1 MKFNF
6 SKTASAFILALA
18 VIVTG
23 CGDDSPSGSDS
34 DPLSVESISP
44 TSGQVGDEV
53 TITGTGFASN
63 TDDNTVTFSGDAS
76 ASITSASGTELVV
89 TVPDGATTGPITVA
103 TGSESATSS
112 NFTIENG
119 GQQAEIPEPYAS
131 FPGTKIASD
140 ETWSNDT
147 TLVGPHFVLPG
158 VTLTI
163 EAGVE
168 VTFEYHNGNDDEV
181 GAIYTLASDSENFS
195 EPRAT
200 AQLIAEGTA
209 NQPIVFTSTRNQINS
224 WGGIIMTGRASNNI
238 PGGQGTVE
246 GIEQDI
252 FYGADA
258 SGNFNDTDNSGSLE
272 YVRIEYAGY
281 SINAGS
287 ELQSLTLY
295 SIGSETNIN
304 HINLYGSSDDGIE
317 LFGGTVDIKYLVVYG
332 ADDDSFDYDQGWS
345 GKGQFW
351 LAVQRDGADQ
361 GFENDGCA
369 DEADCD
375 QGSGPGSPNISNAT
389 VVAPKN
395 TVSGKDNMGLKL
407 REGLQGAY
415 RNIIVSNF
423 VGNPFFLDGEENAN
437 DDTYENYASGDIVLE
452 NFVLQNNGPWASTDE
467 SRYSSSYEYA
477 ASNDPADL
485 FNNPGSY
492 DYSLPSGSPYLSGGQ
507 VPSDSWFDNVPF
519 RGAVG
524 ESGSEWDWVNEGI
537 WVKWPI

>member
-1 MKFNF
+1 MKLSFT
-6 SKTASAFILALA
+6 KVASALVLALT

-23 CGDDSPSGSDS
+23 CNDDGPNGPDS
-34 DPLSVESISP
+34 NPLSVESINP
-44 TSGQVGDEV
+44 TAGQPGDEV
-53 TITGTGFASN
+53 TITGTGFAN
-63 TDDNTVTFSGDAS
+63 NADDNSVTFAGDVT
-76 ASITSASGTELVV
+76 ASISSVSATELVV
-89 TVPDGATTGPITVA
+89 TVPQGATTGPITVSVD
-103 TGSESATSS
+103 GESATTSEFAISS
-112 NFTIENG
+112 EP
-119 GQQAEIPEPYAS
+119 QPEIPEPYAS
-131 FPGTKIASD
+131 FPGTKIAAD

-158 VTLTI
+158 VTLTV

-168 VTFEYHNGNDDEV
+168 VTFEYHNGNDDKV
-181 GAIYTLASDSENFS
+181 GAIYTLASDDQNFS
-195 EPRAT
+195 EPRET
-200 AQLIAEGTA
+200 AKLVAEGTA
-209 NQPIVFTSTRNQINS
+209 DQPIVFTSDRKQINS

-258 SGNFNDTDNSGSLE
+258 DGNFNDSDDSGSLE

-304 HINLYGSSDDGIE
+304 HVNLFGSSDDGIE

-389 VVAPKN
+389 VIAPKN
-395 TVSGKDNMGLKL
+395 TASGKDNMGLKL

-423 VGNPFFLDGEENAN
+423 VGNPFYLDGENNAN
-437 DDTYENYASGDIVLE
+437 DDTYENYDSGDLVLE
-452 NFVLQNNGPWASTDE
+452 NFVLQNNGPWASSDE
-467 SRYSSSYEYA
+467 SRYSAVYEYT
-477 ASNDPADL
+477 SSDKPADL
-485 FNNPGSY
+485 FNNPSNY
-492 DYSLPSGSPYLSGGQ
+492 DYSLPSGSAYLSGGQ
-507 VPSDSWFDNVPF
+507 APSDSWFDDVSF

-524 ESGSEWDWVNEGI
+524 ESGTQWDWVNEGI